1 MDKDLRLQ
9 VILGAVNKM
18 TAPMKAAQNS
28 NRKLAQA
35 IRTTRGELGKLEN
48 VAARVDAFK
57 KNQQA
62 LEKQRS
68 MLAKTTKAN
77 LKFALSMKQH
87 GIALVRTRDAIASN
101 DAELKKLQTSGT
113 ATAGA
118 INNLTVKQRILN
130 QQLKDNQR
138 LWDNANARRDKSI
151 AVHQR
156 REARIKKM
164 TVALKEQSEA
174 LKKDGVITKYLS
186 ISEGNLSRKIQ
197 KTTSALQRQE
207 RQLKT
212 SGAALAKYQKMQSTR
227 TSMLIGGGLTMA
239 QGTAGLLAIKPMLDA
254 AATYN
259 QHIER
264 FRYQGATDSQIQDAK
279 AFTAQNQITG
289 NSQTDMI
296 RLYTEAYTMTR
307 DEHHAKEATVDLAK
321 AATALKLVAAR
332 GLLNPEQAA
341 AFEHYTYALIKTA
354 EMRNEIATPEQLHAF
369 VNDSV
374 QAYVSSQGMVSP
386 ADVYEFMKPGGLA
399 SKDIDTKE
407 LLFGFSHI
415 MQEMGAERAGN
426 ALNSA
431 RQNWV
436 YARTKEAYGD
446 RMLEL
451 GLTDKVTYSKSGH
464 VKNFDLKNV
473 RKFTS
478 NPIEYLLEDVVPQ
491 IEKIKPKWAMD
502 SNGKLDMAL
511 AISKL
516 FSNRTASDLFA
527 TIYTQRENIKRQM
540 AAASHAQDMDT
551 VISEGQNSPA
561 GQQLILQAQKSDL
574 YRQLGENIQ
583 PLYVA
588 SLRKL
593 NELLKGLNSF
603 IEKHPRLAHYFIV
616 AAAGISAMAVA
627 GGALTV
633 AMAGLLGPL
642 AVARYGF
649 SALTGREMP
658 ALGSML
664 KKLNIRA
671 FGKSIWWLVKSP
683 FAMLRTAGIG
693 LLSIITALGWPVA
706 LLIGALVAGAFLVW
720 KYWDRVKAW
729 FSGFLDELK
738 PAWEAIKD
746 LFAPLAP
753 VFEWIG
759 DKIKAAIKWVKD
771 FITPVKSTSE
781 ELKAAEE
788 SGRKFG
794 KAISDGI
801 ITAIDKIK
809 ELWGWLVDI
818 KNNVLNIGDNAISW
832 VKEKIGWN
840 SNPDTTSTLPTM
852 PVPGLL
858 PSPYAM
864 PFGGFHDAGGT
875 LAAGRWGIV
884 GERGPEVITGP
895 ASIMSRS
902 RTAGLADLA
911 MSFPTLLM
919 DSIQTMFPLQSPET
933 LPLHPHAVFAGADSP
948 VGRQHHTQTY
958 DYGAI
963 SQPVIHIHAAPTQN
977 AQDIADMVMRAIKK
991 EQRREEIRRRSA
1003 YRDRR

>member
-35 IRTTRGELGKLEN
+35 IQSTKKSIRALDEQSGKIAGFRKNKQALTQLSGEIRAAQAHIKALALAIKKGGKDTASLTKEQKKAIEAARKLKINHAELSATLQRERTALQQDGINTHKLASAQGELSRKTRQ
-48 VAARVDAFK
+48 AT
-57 KNQQA
+57 QA
-62 LEKQRS
+62 LEAQQKR
-68 MLAKTTKAN
+68 
-77 LKFALSMKQH
+77 LK
-87 GIALVRTRDAIASN
+87 I
-101 DAELKKLQTSGT
+101 SGE
-113 ATAGA
+113 AQA
-118 INNLTVKQRILN
+118 RY
-130 QQLKDNQR
+130 QQVMS
-138 LWDNANARRDKSI
+138 RR
-151 AVHQR
+151 
-156 REARIKKM
+156 
-164 TVALKEQSEA
+164 
-174 LKKDGVITKYLS
+174 
-186 ISEGNLSRKIQ
+186 N
-197 KTTSALQRQE
+197 
-207 RQLKT
+207 
-212 SGAALAKYQKMQSTR
+212 
-227 TSMLIGGGLTMA
+227 SMLIGGGITMA
-239 QGTAGLLAIKPMLDA
+239 KGTAGLYALNKPLDESKH
-254 AATYN
+254 Y
-259 QHIER
+259 QQEVSQ
-264 FRYQGATDSQIQDAK
+264 FRALGVGEDTIRDAK
-279 AFTAQNQITG
+279 QFADSLNVIG
-289 NSQTDMI
+289 NSVTDNM
-296 RLYTEAYTMTR
+296 RTL
-307 DEHHAKEATVDLAK
+307 KEAHSVLRHYDEARIVTPELLKMQYATK
-321 AATALKLVAAR
+321 FIAAGQGEVLRDQSQSVLK
-332 GLLNPEQAA
+332 
-341 AFEHYTYALIKTA
+341 IA
-354 EMRNEIATPEQLHAF
+354 ELRNEINTPEQFRNSVNLTTQAF
-369 VNDSV
+369 AASG
-374 QAYVSSQGMVSP
+374 GMV
-386 ADVYEFMKPGGLA
+386 KPEDYLEAIKTGGESTKNLDDKFFYFGLSHIIQQLGGDRTGTSLA
-399 SKDIDTKE
+399 SLNAGWVGKQIKERSKD
-407 LLFGFSHI
+407 
-415 MQEMGAERAGN
+415 
-426 ALNSA
+426 AL
-431 RQNWV
+431 Q
-436 YARTKEAYGD
+436 D
-446 RMLEL
+446 L
-451 GLTDKVTYSKSGH
+451 GLLSNATFSKTGH
-464 VKNFDLKNV
+464 VKDFTLKNQALYQ
-473 RKFTS
+473 S
-478 NPIEYLLEDVVPQ
+478 NPFAYLQQEILPAIHKKYPHANELQIRNILSSLVSNRKGQDLLLLMYREQ
-491 IEKIKPKWAMD
+491 ANIEKQIKAGGEAYNVDQLVGEGEKTPYGKEIALEAKKHTLYKNIGDKIMPMYVW
-502 SNGKLDMAL
+502 GLEKLDNAL
-511 AISKL
+511 TWLGKFIDNHPQLAKFFL
-516 FSNRTASDLFA
+516 LTA
-527 TIYTQRENIKRQM
+527 T
-540 AAASHAQDMDT
+540 
-551 VISEGQNSPA
+551 
-561 GQQLILQAQKSDL
+561 
-574 YRQLGENIQ
+574 
-583 PLYVA
+583 
-588 SLRKL
+588 
-593 NELLKGLNSF
+593 
-603 IEKHPRLAHYFIV
+603 
-616 AAAGISAMAVA
+616 GISLAAVA

-771 FITPVKSTSE
+771 FITPVKSTNE

-794 KAISDGI
+794 KAISDDI

-832 VKEKIGWN
+832 VKEKVGWN
-840 SNPDTTSTLPTM
+840 SKPDTTSTLPTM

-884 GERGPEVITGP
+884 GERGPEIITGP
-895 ASIMSRS
+895 ASITSRS
-902 RTAGLADLA
+902 RTAGLANFALSLPALLA
-911 MSFPTLLM
+911 
-919 DSIQTMFPLQSPET
+919 DSVQAMFPLQSPET
-933 LPLHPHAVFAGADSP
+933 LPLHPYAVFAGADSP
-948 VGRQHHTQTY
+948 SGRQHHTQAY

>member
-35 IRTTRGELGKLEN
+35 IQSTKKSIRALDEQSGKIAGFRKNKQALTQLSGEMRAAQARIKALALAIKKGGKDTAALTKEQKKAIEAARKLKINHAELSATLQRERTALQQDGINTHKLASAQGELN
-48 VAARVDAFK
+48 K
-57 KNQQA
+57 KTRQATQA
-62 LEKQRS
+62 LETQQKR
-68 MLAKTTKAN
+68 
-77 LKFALSMKQH
+77 LK
-87 GIALVRTRDAIASN
+87 I
-101 DAELKKLQTSGT
+101 SGE
-113 ATAGA
+113 AQA
-118 INNLTVKQRILN
+118 RY
-130 QQLKDNQR
+130 QQVMS
-138 LWDNANARRDKSI
+138 RR
-151 AVHQR
+151 
-156 REARIKKM
+156 
-164 TVALKEQSEA
+164 
-174 LKKDGVITKYLS
+174 
-186 ISEGNLSRKIQ
+186 N
-197 KTTSALQRQE
+197 
-207 RQLKT
+207 
-212 SGAALAKYQKMQSTR
+212 
-227 TSMLIGGGLTMA
+227 SMLIGGGITMA
-239 QGTAGLLAIKPMLDA
+239 QGTAGLLAMKPMLDA

-279 AFTAQNQITG
+279 TFTANNQITG
-289 NSQTDMI
+289 NSQTDMM

-321 AATALKLVAAR
+321 AATALKLVAAK

-671 FGKSIWWLVKSP
+671 FGRGIMWLVRSP
-683 FAMLRTAGIG
+683 LTLLRSAFIG
-693 LLSIITALGWPVA
+693 LGSIVAALGWPVT
-706 LLIGALVAGAFLVW
+706 LIIAALVAGAFLVW

-759 DKIKAAIKWVKD
+759 EKIKAVVKWFKD
-771 FITPVKSTSE
+771 FFTPVKSSKE
-781 ELKAAEE
+781 ELDAATE
-788 SGRKFG
+788 SGRNFG
-794 KAISDGI
+794 KFVTTGLMGVIDTAKTLLGWIGKVSDGLAGI
-801 ITAIDKIK
+801 AGWAWNGIK
-809 ELWGWLVDI
+809 DTFS
-818 KNNVLNIGDNAISW
+818 NTSASPIS
-832 VKEKIGWN
+832 
-840 SNPDTTSTLPTM
+840 
-852 PVPGLL
+852 
-858 PSPYAM
+858 PSGI
-864 PFGGFHDAGGT
+864 PFGGTFDSGGT

-884 GERGPEVITGP
+884 GERGPEIITGP
-895 ASIMSRS
+895 ASITSRS
-902 RTAGLADLA
+902 RTAGLANFALSLPALLA
-911 MSFPTLLM
+911 
-919 DSIQTMFPLQSPET
+919 DSVQSMFPLQSPET
-933 LPLHPHAVFAGADSP
+933 LPLHPYAVFAGADSP
-948 VGRQHHTQTY
+948 PGRPHHTQAY

>member
-35 IRTTRGELGKLEN
+35 IQSTRKEIRALDGQSGRVAGFRKNKQALTALSGKMREAQSRVKELAAAIKRGGSDTATLTREQKKAIEAARKLKVKHAELSVTLQRERSELAQSGINTRKLASAQGEL
-48 VAARVDAFK
+48 
-57 KNQQA
+57 KNKTRQATQA
-62 LEKQRS
+62 LEAQQKR
-68 MLAKTTKAN
+68 
-77 LKFALSMKQH
+77 LK
-87 GIALVRTRDAIASN
+87 I
-101 DAELKKLQTSGT
+101 SGE
-113 ATAGA
+113 A
-118 INNLTVKQRILN
+118 Q
-130 QQLKDNQR
+130 
-138 LWDNANARRDKSI
+138 ARY
-151 AVHQR
+151 
-156 REARIKKM
+156 
-164 TVALKEQSEA
+164 QSA
-174 LKKDGVITKYLS
+174 MSKR
-186 ISEGNLSRKIQ
+186 N
-197 KTTSALQRQE
+197 
-207 RQLKT
+207 
-212 SGAALAKYQKMQSTR
+212 
-227 TSMLIGGGLTMA
+227 SMLIGGGITMA
-239 QGTAGLLAIKPMLDA
+239 KGTAGLYALNKPLDESKH
-254 AATYN
+254 Y
-259 QHIER
+259 QQEVSQ
-264 FRYQGATDSQIQDAK
+264 FRALGVDDKTIRDAQQFSDSLNVI
-279 AFTAQNQITG
+279 G
-289 NSQTDMI
+289 NSVTDNM
-296 RLYTEAYTMTR
+296 RTL
-307 DEHHAKEATVDLAK
+307 KEAHSVLRHYDEAK
-321 AATALKLVAAR
+321 MVTPELLKMQYATKFMSAGQGEVLRDQSQAVLK
-332 GLLNPEQAA
+332 
-341 AFEHYTYALIKTA
+341 IA
-354 EMRNEIATPEQLHAF
+354 ELRNEINTPEQFKNSVNLTTQAF
-369 VNDSV
+369 AASG
-374 QAYVSSQGMVSP
+374 GMV
-386 ADVYEFMKPGGLA
+386 KPEDYLEAIKTGGESTKNLDDKFFYFGLSHIIQQIGGDRTGTALA
-399 SKDIDTKE
+399 SLNAGWTGKQIKERSKD
-407 LLFGFSHI
+407 
-415 MQEMGAERAGN
+415 
-426 ALNSA
+426 AL
-431 RQNWV
+431 Q
-436 YARTKEAYGD
+436 D
-446 RMLEL
+446 L
-451 GLTDKVTYSKSGH
+451 GLLSNATFSKTGH
-464 VKNFDLKNV
+464 VKDFTLKNQALYQ
-473 RKFTS
+473 S
-478 NPIEYLLEDVVPQ
+478 NPFAYLQQEILPAIHKKYPHASELQIRNILSSLVSNRKGQDLLLLMYREQANMEKQIKAGGEAYNVDQLVGEGEKTPYGKEIALQAKKQTLYKNIGDKIMPMYVWGLE
-491 IEKIKPKWAMD
+491 
-502 SNGKLDMAL
+502 KLDNAL
-511 AISKL
+511 TWLGKFIDNHPQLAKFFL
-516 FSNRTASDLFA
+516 LTA
-527 TIYTQRENIKRQM
+527 T
-540 AAASHAQDMDT
+540 
-551 VISEGQNSPA
+551 
-561 GQQLILQAQKSDL
+561 
-574 YRQLGENIQ
+574 
-583 PLYVA
+583 
-588 SLRKL
+588 
-593 NELLKGLNSF
+593 
-603 IEKHPRLAHYFIV
+603 
-616 AAAGISAMAVA
+616 GISLAAVA

-671 FGKSIWWLVKSP
+671 FGRGILWLVRSP
-683 FAMLRTAGIG
+683 FALLRNGAIAIG
-693 LLSIITALGWPVA
+693 STLAALGWPVT
-706 LLIGALVAGAFLVW
+706 LLIGALIAGAFLVW

-771 FITPVKSTSE
+771 FITPVKSTNE

-884 GERGPEVITGP
+884 GERGPEIITGP

-902 RTAGLADLA
+902 KTAGLADLA

-948 VGRQHHTQTY
+948 VGRSHHTQTY

>member
-18 TAPMKAAQNS
+18 TSPMKAAQNS

-35 IRTTRGELGKLEN
+35 IQSTRKEIRALDGQSGRVAGFRKNKQALTALSGKMREAQSRVKELAAAIKRGGSDTATLTREQKKAIEAARKLKVKHAELSVTLQRERSELAQSGINTRKLASAQGEL
-48 VAARVDAFK
+48 
-57 KNQQA
+57 KNKTRQATQA
-62 LEKQRS
+62 LEAQQKR
-68 MLAKTTKAN
+68 
-77 LKFALSMKQH
+77 LK
-87 GIALVRTRDAIASN
+87 I
-101 DAELKKLQTSGT
+101 SGE
-113 ATAGA
+113 A
-118 INNLTVKQRILN
+118 Q
-130 QQLKDNQR
+130 
-138 LWDNANARRDKSI
+138 ARY
-151 AVHQR
+151 
-156 REARIKKM
+156 
-164 TVALKEQSEA
+164 QSA
-174 LKKDGVITKYLS
+174 MSKR
-186 ISEGNLSRKIQ
+186 N
-197 KTTSALQRQE
+197 
-207 RQLKT
+207 
-212 SGAALAKYQKMQSTR
+212 
-227 TSMLIGGGLTMA
+227 SMLIGGGITMA
-239 QGTAGLLAIKPMLDA
+239 KGTAGLYALNKPLDESKH
-254 AATYN
+254 Y
-259 QHIER
+259 QQEVSQ
-264 FRYQGATDSQIQDAK
+264 FRALGVDDKTIRDAQQFSDSLNVI
-279 AFTAQNQITG
+279 G
-289 NSQTDMI
+289 NSVTDNM
-296 RLYTEAYTMTR
+296 RTL
-307 DEHHAKEATVDLAK
+307 KEAHSVLRHYDEAK
-321 AATALKLVAAR
+321 MVTPELLKMQYATKFMSAGQGEVLRDQSQAVLK
-332 GLLNPEQAA
+332 
-341 AFEHYTYALIKTA
+341 IA
-354 EMRNEIATPEQLHAF
+354 ELRNEINTPEQFKNSVNLTTQAF
-369 VNDSV
+369 AASG
-374 QAYVSSQGMVSP
+374 GMV
-386 ADVYEFMKPGGLA
+386 KPEDYLEAIKTGGESTKNLDDKFFYFGLSHIIQQIGGDRTGTALA
-399 SKDIDTKE
+399 SLNAGWTGKQIKERSKD
-407 LLFGFSHI
+407 
-415 MQEMGAERAGN
+415 
-426 ALNSA
+426 AL
-431 RQNWV
+431 Q
-436 YARTKEAYGD
+436 D
-446 RMLEL
+446 L
-451 GLTDKVTYSKSGH
+451 GLLSNATFSKTGH
-464 VKNFDLKNV
+464 VKDFTLKNQALYQ
-473 RKFTS
+473 S
-478 NPIEYLLEDVVPQ
+478 NPFAYLQQEILPAIHKKYPHASELQIRNILSSLVSNRKGQDLLLLMYREQANMEKQIKAGGEAYNVDQLVGEGEKTPYGKEIALQAKKQTLYKNIGDKIMPMYVWGLE
-491 IEKIKPKWAMD
+491 
-502 SNGKLDMAL
+502 KLDNAL
-511 AISKL
+511 TWLGKFIDNHPQLAKFFL
-516 FSNRTASDLFA
+516 LTA
-527 TIYTQRENIKRQM
+527 T
-540 AAASHAQDMDT
+540 
-551 VISEGQNSPA
+551 
-561 GQQLILQAQKSDL
+561 
-574 YRQLGENIQ
+574 
-583 PLYVA
+583 
-588 SLRKL
+588 
-593 NELLKGLNSF
+593 
-603 IEKHPRLAHYFIV
+603 
-616 AAAGISAMAVA
+616 GISLAAVA

-693 LLSIITALGWPVA
+693 LLSIITALGWPIA

-771 FITPVKSTSE
+771 FITPVKSTNE

-884 GERGPEVITGP
+884 GERGPEIITGP

-911 MSFPTLLM
+911 MSFPALLM

-933 LPLHPHAVFAGADSP
+933 LPLHPHAVFAGTDSP
-948 VGRQHHTQTY
+948 VGRSHHTQTY

-977 AQDIADMVMRAIKK
+977 AQDIADMVMSAIKK
-991 EQRREEIRRRSA
+991 ERRREEIRRRSA

>member
-35 IRTTRGELGKLEN
+35 IRTTKGELGKLES
-48 VAARVDAFK
+48 VAGKIDAFK

-77 LKFALSMKQH
+77 LKFALSMEQY
-87 GIALVRTRDAIASN
+87 GIALVRTRDAIARN
-101 DAELKKLQTSGT
+101 DAELKKLQASGS

-130 QQLKDNQR
+130 QQLRDNQR
-138 LWDNANARRDKSI
+138 LWDSANARRDKSI

-186 ISEGNLSRKIQ
+186 ISEGTLSRKIQ
-197 KTTSALQRQE
+197 NTTSALQQQE
-207 RQLKT
+207 RQLKI
-212 SGAALAKYQKMQSTR
+212 SGTALAKYQKMQSMR
-227 TSMLIGGGLTMA
+227 GNMLIRGGITMA
-239 QGTAGLLAIKPMLDA
+239 QGTAGLLAMKPMLDA

-264 FRYQGATDSQIQDAK
+264 FRYQGATDNQIQDAK
-279 AFTAQNQITG
+279 AFTARNQITG
-289 NSQTDMI
+289 NSQTDMM
-296 RLYTEAYTMTR
+296 RLYTEAWTMTR

-321 AATALKLVAAR
+321 AATALKLVAAK

-354 EMRNEIATPEQLHAF
+354 EMRNEIASPEKLHAF

-399 SKDIDTKE
+399 AKDIDTKE

-502 SNGKLDMAL
+502 SNGNLDMAL

-516 FSNRTASDLFA
+516 FSNRTASDLFT

-540 AAASHAQDMDT
+540 TAASRAQSMDT
-551 VISEGQNSPA
+551 VISEGQNGPA
-561 GQQLILQAQKSDL
+561 GQQLILEARKSDL
-574 YRQLGENIQ
+574 YRQLGDNIQ

-588 SLRKL
+588 GLSKL
-593 NELLKGLNSF
+593 NDLLKGLNGF
-603 IEKHPRLAHYFIV
+603 IEKHPKLAHYFIV
-616 AAAGISAMAVA
+616 AAAGLSAMAVA

-633 AMAGLLGPL
+633 AIAGLLGPL

-649 SALTGREMP
+649 SALTGKEMP
-658 ALGSML
+658 A
-664 KKLNIRA
+664 A
-671 FGKSIWWLVKSP
+671 GKAIKWLVRSP
-683 FAMLRTAGIG
+683 IALLRGAFMGVA
-693 LLSIITALGWPVA
+693 SAAAALGLPVT
-706 LLIGALVAGAFLVW
+706 LVIGVLVGTLVAGAFMVW

-729 FSGFLDELK
+729 FGGFLDELK
-738 PAWEAIKD
+738 PVWEAVKD
-746 LFAPLAP
+746 LFTPLVP
-753 VFEWIG
+753 MFTWIG
-759 DKIKAAIKWVKD
+759 DKIKAVIKWIED
-771 FITPVKSTSE
+771 FLTPVKSTKE
-781 ELKAAEE
+781 ELNNAAE
-788 SGRKFG
+788 SGRTFG
-794 KAISDGI
+794 KVVAEGLLEVIDTAKTLFGWIGKVSDGLAGI
-801 ITAIDKIK
+801 AGWAWNGIK
-809 ELWGWLVDI
+809 ETF
-818 KNNVLNIGDNAISW
+818 S
-832 VKEKIGWN
+832 N
-840 SNPDTTSTLPTM
+840 SNVSPIS
-852 PVPGLL
+852 
-858 PSPYAM
+858 PSGI
-864 PFGGFHDAGGT
+864 PFGGTFDTGGT
-875 LAAGRWGIV
+875 LSAGRWGIV
-884 GERGPEVITGP
+884 GERGPEIITGP
-895 ASIMSRS
+895 ASIASRS
-902 RTAGLADLA
+902 RTAELANLA
-911 MSFPTLLM
+911 MSLPGIMTGI
-919 DSIQTMFPLQSPET
+919 IQGMLPIQSPET
-933 LPLHPHAVFAGADSP
+933 LPLHPHAVFAGAQSP
-948 VGRQHHTQTY
+948 ARSQHTESH
-958 DYGAI
+958 
-963 SQPVIHIHAAPTQN
+963 SVLLQPEIHIHAAPTQSP
-977 AQDIADMVMRAIKK
+977 QEIAEMVMRALRK
-991 EQRREEIRRRSA
+991 ERRREESRRRST
-1003 YRDRR
+1003 YRDRS

>member
-35 IRTTRGELGKLEN
+35 IQSTKKSIRALNEQSGKIAGFRKNKQALTQLSGEMRAAQARIKALALAIKKGGKNTAALTKEQKKALEAARKLKINHAELSATLQRERTALQQDGINTHKLASAQGELSRKTRQ
-48 VAARVDAFK
+48 AT
-57 KNQQA
+57 QA
-62 LEKQRS
+62 LEAQQKR
-68 MLAKTTKAN
+68 
-77 LKFALSMKQH
+77 LK
-87 GIALVRTRDAIASN
+87 I
-101 DAELKKLQTSGT
+101 SGE
-113 ATAGA
+113 AQA
-118 INNLTVKQRILN
+118 RY
-130 QQLKDNQR
+130 QQVMS
-138 LWDNANARRDKSI
+138 RR
-151 AVHQR
+151 
-156 REARIKKM
+156 
-164 TVALKEQSEA
+164 
-174 LKKDGVITKYLS
+174 
-186 ISEGNLSRKIQ
+186 N
-197 KTTSALQRQE
+197 
-207 RQLKT
+207 
-212 SGAALAKYQKMQSTR
+212 
-227 TSMLIGGGLTMA
+227 SMLIGGGITMA
-239 QGTAGLLAIKPMLDA
+239 KGTAGLYALNKPLDESKH
-254 AATYN
+254 Y
-259 QHIER
+259 QQEVSQ
-264 FRYQGATDSQIQDAK
+264 FRALGVDDKTIRDAQQFSDSLNVI
-279 AFTAQNQITG
+279 G
-289 NSQTDMI
+289 NSVTDNM
-296 RLYTEAYTMTR
+296 RTL
-307 DEHHAKEATVDLAK
+307 KEAHSVLRHYDEAK
-321 AATALKLVAAR
+321 MVTPELLKMQYATKFMSAGQGEILRDQSQAVLK
-332 GLLNPEQAA
+332 
-341 AFEHYTYALIKTA
+341 IA
-354 EMRNEIATPEQLHAF
+354 ELRNEINTPEQFKNSVNLTTQAF
-369 VNDSV
+369 AASG
-374 QAYVSSQGMVSP
+374 GMV
-386 ADVYEFMKPGGLA
+386 KPEDYLEAIKTGGESTKNLDDKFFYFGLSHIIQQIGGDRTGTALA
-399 SKDIDTKE
+399 SLNAGWTGKQIKERSKD
-407 LLFGFSHI
+407 
-415 MQEMGAERAGN
+415 
-426 ALNSA
+426 AL
-431 RQNWV
+431 Q
-436 YARTKEAYGD
+436 D
-446 RMLEL
+446 L
-451 GLTDKVTYSKSGH
+451 GLLSNATFSKTGH
-464 VKNFDLKNV
+464 VKDFTLKNQALYQ
-473 RKFTS
+473 S
-478 NPIEYLLEDVVPQ
+478 NPFAYLQQEILPAIHKKYPHASELQIRNILSSLVSNRKGQDLLLLMYREQANMEKQIKAGGEAYNVDQLVGEGEKTPYGKEIALQAKKQTLYKNIGDKIMPMYVWGLE
-491 IEKIKPKWAMD
+491 
-502 SNGKLDMAL
+502 KLDNAL
-511 AISKL
+511 TWLGKFIDNHPQLAKFFL
-516 FSNRTASDLFA
+516 LTA
-527 TIYTQRENIKRQM
+527 T
-540 AAASHAQDMDT
+540 
-551 VISEGQNSPA
+551 
-561 GQQLILQAQKSDL
+561 
-574 YRQLGENIQ
+574 
-583 PLYVA
+583 
-588 SLRKL
+588 
-593 NELLKGLNSF
+593 
-603 IEKHPRLAHYFIV
+603 
-616 AAAGISAMAVA
+616 GISLAAVA

-771 FITPVKSTSE
+771 FITPVKSTNE

-840 SNPDTTSTLPTM
+840 SNPDTTNNLPIM

-864 PFGGFHDAGGT
+864 PFGGYHDSGGT

-884 GERGPEVITGP
+884 GERGPEIITGP
-895 ASIMSRS
+895 ASITSRS

-911 MSFPTLLM
+911 MSFPALLM

-948 VGRQHHTQTY
+948 VGRSHHTQTY

>member
-28 NRKLAQA
+28 NRKLAKAVQATRKEVRALNDQSGRIAGFRKNRQALAELDREMHEARARVKALSAA
-35 IRTTRGELGKLEN
+35 IRQGSGDTATLTRQQKAAINTARKLKASHADLSATLRREREALQQDGIDTRKL
-48 VAARVDAFK
+48 AAAQASLK
-57 KNQQA
+57 EKTQQA
-62 LEKQRS
+62 THALEAQQKR
-68 MLAKTTKAN
+68 LR
-77 LKFALSMKQH
+77 
-87 GIALVRTRDAIASN
+87 I
-101 DAELKKLQTSGT
+101 SGE
-113 ATAGA
+113 A
-118 INNLTVKQRILN
+118 Q
-130 QQLKDNQR
+130 
-138 LWDNANARRDKSI
+138 AR
-151 AVHQR
+151 
-156 REARIKKM
+156 
-164 TVALKEQSEA
+164 
-174 LKKDGVITKYLS
+174 
-186 ISEGNLSRKIQ
+186 
-197 KTTSALQRQE
+197 
-207 RQLKT
+207 
-212 SGAALAKYQKMQSTR
+212 YQKVMSQR
-227 TSMLIGGGLTMA
+227 NSMLIGGGITMA
-239 QGTAGLLAIKPMLDA
+239 QGTAGLLAMKPMLDA

-279 AFTAQNQITG
+279 EFTARNQITG
-289 NSQTDMI
+289 NSQTDMM

-321 AATALKLVAAR
+321 AATALKLVAAK

-354 EMRNEIATPEQLHAF
+354 EMRNEIASPEKLHAF

-399 SKDIDTKE
+399 AKDIDTKE

-502 SNGKLDMAL
+502 SNGNLDMAL

-516 FSNRTASDLFA
+516 FSNRTASDLFT

-540 AAASHAQDMDT
+540 AAASHAQSMDT
-551 VISEGQNSPA
+551 VISEGQNGPA
-561 GQQLILQAQKSDL
+561 GQQLILEARKSDL
-574 YRQLGENIQ
+574 YRQLGDNIQ

-588 SLRKL
+588 GLSKL
-593 NELLKGLNSF
+593 NDLLKGLNGF
-603 IEKHPRLAHYFIV
+603 IEKHPKLAHYFIV
-616 AAAGISAMAVA
+616 AAAGLSAMAVA

-633 AMAGLLGPL
+633 AIAGLLGPL

-671 FGKSIWWLVKSP
+671 FGRSIMWLIRSP
-683 FAMLRTAGIG
+683 LTLLRGAFIG
-693 LLSIITALGWPVA
+693 LSSIVAALGWPVT
-706 LLIGALVAGAFLVW
+706 LVIGALVAGAFMVW
-720 KYWDRVKAW
+720 KNWDRVKAW
-729 FSGFLDELK
+729 FGGFLDELK
-738 PAWEAIKD
+738 PAWEAVKN
-746 LFAPLAP
+746 LFAPLTP
-753 VFEWIG
+753 MFEKIG
-759 DKIKAAIKWVKD
+759 DKIKAAIKWVED
-771 FITPVKSTSE
+771 LLTPTKSTRD
-781 ELKAAEE
+781 ELNAAAE
-788 SGRKFG
+788 SGRNFG

-818 KNNVLNIGDNAISW
+818 KNDVLNLGGNAVSW

-840 SNPDTTSTLPTM
+840 SNTDATSTLPTM

-858 PSPYAM
+858 SSPYAM
-864 PFGGFHDAGGT
+864 PFGGFHDTGGT
-875 LAAGRWGIV
+875 LAAGHWGIV
-884 GERGPEVITGP
+884 GERGPEIITGP
-895 ASIMSRS
+895 ASIASRS
-902 RTAGLADLA
+902 RTAELANLA
-911 MSFPTLLM
+911 MSLPGMMTGI
-919 DSIQTMFPLQSPET
+919 IQGMLPIQSPET
-933 LPLHPHAVFAGADSP
+933 LPLHPHAVFAGSQSP
-948 VGRQHHTQTY
+948 AGRPQHTESH
-958 DYGAI
+958 
-963 SQPVIHIHAAPTQN
+963 SVLLQPEIHIHAAPTQSP
-977 AQDIADMVMRAIKK
+977 QEIAEMVMRALRK
-991 EQRREEIRRRSA
+991 ERRREESRRRST
-1003 YRDRR
+1003 YRDRS

>member
-35 IRTTRGELGKLEN
+35 IQSTRKEIRALDSQSGRVAGFRKNKQALTELSGKMREAQSRVKELAAAIKRGGSDTATLTREQKKAIEAARKLKVKHAELSATLQRERSELAQSGINTRKLASAQGEL
-48 VAARVDAFK
+48 
-57 KNQQA
+57 KNKTRQATQA
-62 LEKQRS
+62 LEAQQKR
-68 MLAKTTKAN
+68 
-77 LKFALSMKQH
+77 LK
-87 GIALVRTRDAIASN
+87 I
-101 DAELKKLQTSGT
+101 SGE
-113 ATAGA
+113 A
-118 INNLTVKQRILN
+118 Q
-130 QQLKDNQR
+130 
-138 LWDNANARRDKSI
+138 ARY
-151 AVHQR
+151 
-156 REARIKKM
+156 
-164 TVALKEQSEA
+164 QSA
-174 LKKDGVITKYLS
+174 MSKR
-186 ISEGNLSRKIQ
+186 N
-197 KTTSALQRQE
+197 
-207 RQLKT
+207 
-212 SGAALAKYQKMQSTR
+212 
-227 TSMLIGGGLTMA
+227 SMLIGGGISMA
-239 QGTAGLLAIKPMLDA
+239 KGTAGLYALNNPLDESKH
-254 AATYN
+254 Y
-259 QHIER
+259 QQEVSQ
-264 FRYQGATDSQIQDAK
+264 FRALGVDDKTIRDAQQFSDSLNVI
-279 AFTAQNQITG
+279 G
-289 NSQTDMI
+289 NSVTDNM
-296 RLYTEAYTMTR
+296 RTL
-307 DEHHAKEATVDLAK
+307 KEAHSVLRHYDEAK
-321 AATALKLVAAR
+321 MVTPELLKMQYATKFMTAGQGEVLRDQSQAVLK
-332 GLLNPEQAA
+332 
-341 AFEHYTYALIKTA
+341 IA
-354 EMRNEIATPEQLHAF
+354 ELRNEINTPEQFKNSVNLTTQAF
-369 VNDSV
+369 AASG
-374 QAYVSSQGMVSP
+374 GMV
-386 ADVYEFMKPGGLA
+386 KPEDYLEAIKTGGESTKNLDDKFFYFGLSHIIQQIGGDRTGTALA
-399 SKDIDTKE
+399 SLNAGWTGKQIKERSKD
-407 LLFGFSHI
+407 
-415 MQEMGAERAGN
+415 
-426 ALNSA
+426 AL
-431 RQNWV
+431 Q
-436 YARTKEAYGD
+436 D
-446 RMLEL
+446 L
-451 GLTDKVTYSKSGH
+451 GLLSNATFSKTGH
-464 VKNFDLKNV
+464 VKDFTLKNQALYQ
-473 RKFTS
+473 S
-478 NPIEYLLEDVVPQ
+478 NPFAYLQQEILPAIHKKYPHASELQIRNILSSLVSNRKGQDLLLLMYREQANMEKQIKAGGEAYNVDQLVGEGEKTPYGKEIALQAKKQTLYKNIGDKIMPMYVWGLE
-491 IEKIKPKWAMD
+491 
-502 SNGKLDMAL
+502 KLDNAL
-511 AISKL
+511 TWLGKFIDNHPQLAKFFL
-516 FSNRTASDLFA
+516 LTA
-527 TIYTQRENIKRQM
+527 T
-540 AAASHAQDMDT
+540 
-551 VISEGQNSPA
+551 
-561 GQQLILQAQKSDL
+561 
-574 YRQLGENIQ
+574 
-583 PLYVA
+583 
-588 SLRKL
+588 
-593 NELLKGLNSF
+593 
-603 IEKHPRLAHYFIV
+603 
-616 AAAGISAMAVA
+616 GISLAAVA

-683 FAMLRTAGIG
+683 LAMLRTAGIG

-781 ELKAAEE
+781 ELKTAEE

-840 SNPDTTSTLPTM
+840 SNPDTTNTLPIM

-884 GERGPEVITGP
+884 GERGPEIITGP
-895 ASIMSRS
+895 ASITSRS
-902 RTAGLADLA
+902 RTAGLANFA
-911 MSFPTLLM
+911 MSLPALLA
-919 DSIQTMFPLQSPET
+919 DSVQSMFPLQSPET

-948 VGRQHHTQTY
+948 VGLSHHTQTY

>member
-35 IRTTRGELGKLEN
+35 IQSTKKSIRALDEQSGKIAGFRKNKQALTQLSGEMRAAQARIKALALAIKKGGKDTASLTKEQKKAIEAARKLKINHAELSATLQRERTALQQDGINTHKLASAQGELSRKTRQ
-48 VAARVDAFK
+48 AT
-57 KNQQA
+57 QA
-62 LEKQRS
+62 LEAQQKR
-68 MLAKTTKAN
+68 
-77 LKFALSMKQH
+77 LK
-87 GIALVRTRDAIASN
+87 I
-101 DAELKKLQTSGT
+101 SGE
-113 ATAGA
+113 AQA
-118 INNLTVKQRILN
+118 RY
-130 QQLKDNQR
+130 QQVMS
-138 LWDNANARRDKSI
+138 RR
-151 AVHQR
+151 
-156 REARIKKM
+156 
-164 TVALKEQSEA
+164 
-174 LKKDGVITKYLS
+174 
-186 ISEGNLSRKIQ
+186 N
-197 KTTSALQRQE
+197 
-207 RQLKT
+207 
-212 SGAALAKYQKMQSTR
+212 
-227 TSMLIGGGLTMA
+227 SMLIGGGITMA
-239 QGTAGLLAIKPMLDA
+239 KGTAGLYALNKPLDESKH
-254 AATYN
+254 Y
-259 QHIER
+259 QQEVSQ
-264 FRYQGATDSQIQDAK
+264 FRALGVGEDTIRDAK
-279 AFTAQNQITG
+279 QFADSLNVIG
-289 NSQTDMI
+289 NSVTDNM
-296 RLYTEAYTMTR
+296 RTL
-307 DEHHAKEATVDLAK
+307 KEAHSVLRHYDEAK
-321 AATALKLVAAR
+321 IVTPELLKMQYATKFMAAGQGEVLRDQSQSVLK
-332 GLLNPEQAA
+332 
-341 AFEHYTYALIKTA
+341 IA
-354 EMRNEIATPEQLHAF
+354 ELRNEINTPEQFKNSVNLTTQAF
-369 VNDSV
+369 AASG
-374 QAYVSSQGMVSP
+374 GMV
-386 ADVYEFMKPGGLA
+386 KPEDYLEAIKTGGESTKNLDDKFFYFGLSHIIQQLGGDRTGTSLA
-399 SKDIDTKE
+399 SLNAGWVGKQIKERSKD
-407 LLFGFSHI
+407 
-415 MQEMGAERAGN
+415 
-426 ALNSA
+426 AL
-431 RQNWV
+431 Q
-436 YARTKEAYGD
+436 D
-446 RMLEL
+446 L
-451 GLTDKVTYSKSGH
+451 GLLSNATFSKTGH
-464 VKNFDLKNV
+464 VKDFTLKNQALYQ
-473 RKFTS
+473 S
-478 NPIEYLLEDVVPQ
+478 NPFAYLQQEILPAIHKKYPHANELQIRNILSSLVSNRKGQDLLLLMYREQ
-491 IEKIKPKWAMD
+491 ANIEKQIKAGGEAYNVDQLVGEGEKTPYGKEIALQAKKQTLYKNIGDKIMPMYVW
-502 SNGKLDMAL
+502 GLEKLDNAL
-511 AISKL
+511 TWLGKFIDNHPQLAKFFL
-516 FSNRTASDLFA
+516 LTA
-527 TIYTQRENIKRQM
+527 T
-540 AAASHAQDMDT
+540 
-551 VISEGQNSPA
+551 
-561 GQQLILQAQKSDL
+561 
-574 YRQLGENIQ
+574 
-583 PLYVA
+583 
-588 SLRKL
+588 
-593 NELLKGLNSF
+593 
-603 IEKHPRLAHYFIV
+603 
-616 AAAGISAMAVA
+616 GISLAAVA

-771 FITPVKSTSE
+771 FITPVKSTNE

-832 VKEKIGWN
+832 VKEKVGWN
-840 SNPDTTSTLPTM
+840 SKPDTTSTLPTM

-858 PSPYAM
+858 PSPYVM

-884 GERGPEVITGP
+884 GERGPEIITGP
-895 ASIMSRS
+895 ASITSRS
-902 RTAGLADLA
+902 RTAGLANFALSLPALLA
-911 MSFPTLLM
+911 
-919 DSIQTMFPLQSPET
+919 DSVQSMFPLQSPET
-933 LPLHPHAVFAGADSP
+933 LPLHPYAVFAEADSP
-948 VGRQHHTQTY
+948 PGRQHHTQAY

>member
-35 IRTTRGELGKLEN
+35 IQSTKKNIRALDEQSGKIAGFRKNKQALTQLSGEMRAAQARIKALALAIKKGGKDTATLTKEQKKAIEAARKLKINHAELSATLQRERTALQQDGINTHKLASAQGELSRKTRQ
-48 VAARVDAFK
+48 AT
-57 KNQQA
+57 QA
-62 LEKQRS
+62 LEAQQKR
-68 MLAKTTKAN
+68 
-77 LKFALSMKQH
+77 LK
-87 GIALVRTRDAIASN
+87 I
-101 DAELKKLQTSGT
+101 SGE
-113 ATAGA
+113 AQA
-118 INNLTVKQRILN
+118 RY
-130 QQLKDNQR
+130 QQVMS
-138 LWDNANARRDKSI
+138 RR
-151 AVHQR
+151 
-156 REARIKKM
+156 
-164 TVALKEQSEA
+164 
-174 LKKDGVITKYLS
+174 
-186 ISEGNLSRKIQ
+186 N
-197 KTTSALQRQE
+197 
-207 RQLKT
+207 
-212 SGAALAKYQKMQSTR
+212 
-227 TSMLIGGGLTMA
+227 SMLIGGGITMA
-239 QGTAGLLAIKPMLDA
+239 KGTAGLYALNKPLDESKH
-254 AATYN
+254 Y
-259 QHIER
+259 QQEVSQ
-264 FRYQGATDSQIQDAK
+264 FRALGVGEDTIRDAK
-279 AFTAQNQITG
+279 QFADSLNVIG
-289 NSQTDMI
+289 NSVTDDM
-296 RLYTEAYTMTR
+296 RTL
-307 DEHHAKEATVDLAK
+307 KEAHSVLRHYDEAK
-321 AATALKLVAAR
+321 IVTPELLKMQYATKFMAAGQGEALRDQSQSVLK
-332 GLLNPEQAA
+332 
-341 AFEHYTYALIKTA
+341 IA
-354 EMRNEIATPEQLHAF
+354 ELRNEINTPEQFRNSVNLTTQAF
-369 VNDSV
+369 AASG
-374 QAYVSSQGMVSP
+374 GMV
-386 ADVYEFMKPGGLA
+386 KPEDYLEAIKTGGESTKNLDDKFFYFGLSHIIQQLGGDRTGTSLA
-399 SKDIDTKE
+399 SLNAGWVGKQIKERSKD
-407 LLFGFSHI
+407 
-415 MQEMGAERAGN
+415 
-426 ALNSA
+426 AL
-431 RQNWV
+431 Q
-436 YARTKEAYGD
+436 D
-446 RMLEL
+446 L
-451 GLTDKVTYSKSGH
+451 GLLSNATFSKTGH
-464 VKNFDLKNV
+464 VKDFTLKNQALYQ
-473 RKFTS
+473 S
-478 NPIEYLLEDVVPQ
+478 NPFAYLQQEILPAIHKKYPHANELQIRNILSSLVSNRKGQDLLLLMYREQ
-491 IEKIKPKWAMD
+491 ANIEKQIKAGGEAYNVDQLVGEGEKTPYGKEIALEAKKHTLYKNIGDKIMPMYVW
-502 SNGKLDMAL
+502 GLEKLDNAL
-511 AISKL
+511 TWLGTFIDNHPQLAKFFL
-516 FSNRTASDLFA
+516 LTA
-527 TIYTQRENIKRQM
+527 T
-540 AAASHAQDMDT
+540 
-551 VISEGQNSPA
+551 
-561 GQQLILQAQKSDL
+561 
-574 YRQLGENIQ
+574 
-583 PLYVA
+583 
-588 SLRKL
+588 
-593 NELLKGLNSF
+593 
-603 IEKHPRLAHYFIV
+603 
-616 AAAGISAMAVA
+616 GISLAAVA

-671 FGKSIWWLVKSP
+671 FGRGIMWLIRSP
-683 FAMLRTAGIG
+683 LTLLRGAFIG
-693 LLSIITALGWPVA
+693 LGSIVAALGWPVT
-706 LLIGALVAGAFLVW
+706 LIIAALVAGAFLVW

-832 VKEKIGWN
+832 VKEKVGWN
-840 SNPDTTSTLPTM
+840 SKPDTTSTLPTM

-884 GERGPEVITGP
+884 GERGPEIITGP
-895 ASIMSRS
+895 ASITSRS
-902 RTAGLADLA
+902 RTAGLANFALSLPALLA
-911 MSFPTLLM
+911 
-919 DSIQTMFPLQSPET
+919 DSVQSMFPLQSPET
-933 LPLHPHAVFAGADSP
+933 LPLHPYAVFAGADSP
-948 VGRQHHTQTY
+948 PGRQHHTQAY

>member
-35 IRTTRGELGKLEN
+35 IQSTKKNIRALDEQSGKIAGFRKNKQALTQLSGEMRAAQARIKALALAIKKGGKDTATLTKEQKKAIEAARKLKINHAELSATLQRERTALQQDGINTHKLASAQGELSRKTRQ
-48 VAARVDAFK
+48 AT
-57 KNQQA
+57 QA
-62 LEKQRS
+62 LEAQQKR
-68 MLAKTTKAN
+68 
-77 LKFALSMKQH
+77 LK
-87 GIALVRTRDAIASN
+87 I
-101 DAELKKLQTSGT
+101 SGE
-113 ATAGA
+113 AQA
-118 INNLTVKQRILN
+118 RY
-130 QQLKDNQR
+130 QQVMS
-138 LWDNANARRDKSI
+138 RR
-151 AVHQR
+151 
-156 REARIKKM
+156 
-164 TVALKEQSEA
+164 
-174 LKKDGVITKYLS
+174 
-186 ISEGNLSRKIQ
+186 N
-197 KTTSALQRQE
+197 
-207 RQLKT
+207 
-212 SGAALAKYQKMQSTR
+212 
-227 TSMLIGGGLTMA
+227 SMLIGGGITMA
-239 QGTAGLLAIKPMLDA
+239 KGTAGLYALNKPLDESKH
-254 AATYN
+254 Y
-259 QHIER
+259 QQEVSQ
-264 FRYQGATDSQIQDAK
+264 FRALGVGEDTIRDAK
-279 AFTAQNQITG
+279 QFADSLNVIG
-289 NSQTDMI
+289 NSVTDNM
-296 RLYTEAYTMTR
+296 RTL
-307 DEHHAKEATVDLAK
+307 KEAHSVLRHYDEAK
-321 AATALKLVAAR
+321 IVTPELLKMQYATKFMAAGQGEALRDQSQSVLK
-332 GLLNPEQAA
+332 
-341 AFEHYTYALIKTA
+341 IA
-354 EMRNEIATPEQLHAF
+354 ELRNEINTPEQFRNSVNLTTQAF
-369 VNDSV
+369 AASG
-374 QAYVSSQGMVSP
+374 GMV
-386 ADVYEFMKPGGLA
+386 KPEDYLEAIKTGGESTKNLDDKFFYFGLSHIIQQLGGDRTGTSLA
-399 SKDIDTKE
+399 SLNAGWVGKQIKERSKD
-407 LLFGFSHI
+407 
-415 MQEMGAERAGN
+415 
-426 ALNSA
+426 AL
-431 RQNWV
+431 Q
-436 YARTKEAYGD
+436 D
-446 RMLEL
+446 L
-451 GLTDKVTYSKSGH
+451 GLLSNATFSKTGH
-464 VKNFDLKNV
+464 VKDFTLKNQALYQSDPFAYLQQEILPAIHKKYPHANELQIRNILSSLV
-473 RKFTS
+473 SNRKGQD
-478 NPIEYLLEDVVPQ
+478 LLLLMYREQ
-491 IEKIKPKWAMD
+491 ANIEKQIKAGGEAYNVDQLVGEGEKTPYGKEIALQAKKQTLYKNIGDKIMPMYVW
-502 SNGKLDMAL
+502 GLEKLDNAL
-511 AISKL
+511 TWLGKFIDNHPQLAKFFL
-516 FSNRTASDLFA
+516 LTA
-527 TIYTQRENIKRQM
+527 T
-540 AAASHAQDMDT
+540 
-551 VISEGQNSPA
+551 
-561 GQQLILQAQKSDL
+561 
-574 YRQLGENIQ
+574 
-583 PLYVA
+583 
-588 SLRKL
+588 
-593 NELLKGLNSF
+593 
-603 IEKHPRLAHYFIV
+603 
-616 AAAGISAMAVA
+616 GISLAAVA

-683 FAMLRTAGIG
+683 LAMLRTAGIG

-729 FSGFLDELK
+729 FSGFLDEQK

-884 GERGPEVITGP
+884 GERGPEIITGP

-902 RTAGLADLA
+902 KTAGLADLA

-948 VGRQHHTQTY
+948 VGRSHHTQTY

>member
-35 IRTTRGELGKLEN
+35 IQSTKKNIRALDEQSGKIAGFRKNKQALTQLSGEMRAAQARIKALALAIKKGGKDTATLTKEQKKAIEAARKLKINHAELSATLQRERTALQQDGINTHKLASAQGELSRKTRQ
-48 VAARVDAFK
+48 AT
-57 KNQQA
+57 QA
-62 LEKQRS
+62 LEAQQKR
-68 MLAKTTKAN
+68 
-77 LKFALSMKQH
+77 LKISGEAQ
-87 GIALVRTRDAIASN
+87 VRY
-101 DAELKKLQTSGT
+101 
-113 ATAGA
+113 
-118 INNLTVKQRILN
+118 
-130 QQLKDNQR
+130 QQVMS
-138 LWDNANARRDKSI
+138 RR
-151 AVHQR
+151 
-156 REARIKKM
+156 
-164 TVALKEQSEA
+164 
-174 LKKDGVITKYLS
+174 
-186 ISEGNLSRKIQ
+186 N
-197 KTTSALQRQE
+197 
-207 RQLKT
+207 
-212 SGAALAKYQKMQSTR
+212 
-227 TSMLIGGGLTMA
+227 SMLIGGGITMA
-239 QGTAGLLAIKPMLDA
+239 KGTAGLYALNKPLDESKH
-254 AATYN
+254 Y
-259 QHIER
+259 QQEVSQ
-264 FRYQGATDSQIQDAK
+264 FRALGVDDKTIRDAQQFSDSLNVI
-279 AFTAQNQITG
+279 G
-289 NSQTDMI
+289 NSVTDNM
-296 RLYTEAYTMTR
+296 RTL
-307 DEHHAKEATVDLAK
+307 KEAHSVLRHYDEAK
-321 AATALKLVAAR
+321 MVTPELLKMQYATKFMSAGQGEVLRDQSQAVLK
-332 GLLNPEQAA
+332 
-341 AFEHYTYALIKTA
+341 IA
-354 EMRNEIATPEQLHAF
+354 ELRNEINTPEQFKNSVNLTTQAF
-369 VNDSV
+369 AASG
-374 QAYVSSQGMVSP
+374 GMV
-386 ADVYEFMKPGGLA
+386 KPEDYLEAIKTGGESTKNLDDKFFYFGLSHIIQQIGGDRTGTALA
-399 SKDIDTKE
+399 SLNAGWTGKQIKERSKD
-407 LLFGFSHI
+407 
-415 MQEMGAERAGN
+415 
-426 ALNSA
+426 AL
-431 RQNWV
+431 Q
-436 YARTKEAYGD
+436 D
-446 RMLEL
+446 L
-451 GLTDKVTYSKSGH
+451 GLLSNATFSKTGH
-464 VKNFDLKNV
+464 VKDFTLKNQALYQ
-473 RKFTS
+473 S
-478 NPIEYLLEDVVPQ
+478 NPFAYLQQEILPAIHKKYPHASELQIRNILSSLVSNRKGQDLLLLMYREQANMEKQIKAGGEAYNVDQLVGEGEKTPYGKEIALQAKKQTLYKNIGDKIMPMYMWGLE
-491 IEKIKPKWAMD
+491 
-502 SNGKLDMAL
+502 KLDNAL
-511 AISKL
+511 TWLGKFIDNHPQLAKFFL
-516 FSNRTASDLFA
+516 LTA
-527 TIYTQRENIKRQM
+527 T
-540 AAASHAQDMDT
+540 
-551 VISEGQNSPA
+551 
-561 GQQLILQAQKSDL
+561 
-574 YRQLGENIQ
+574 
-583 PLYVA
+583 
-588 SLRKL
+588 
-593 NELLKGLNSF
+593 
-603 IEKHPRLAHYFIV
+603 
-616 AAAGISAMAVA
+616 GISLAAVA

-864 PFGGFHDAGGT
+864 PFGGYHDAGGT

-911 MSFPTLLM
+911 MSFPALLM

>member
-35 IRTTRGELGKLEN
+35 IQSTKKSIRALDEQSGKIAGFRKNKQALTQLSGEIRAAQARIKALALAIKKGGKDTASLTKEQKKAIEAARKLKINHAELSATLQRERTALQQDGINTHKLASAQGELSRKTRQ
-48 VAARVDAFK
+48 AT
-57 KNQQA
+57 QA
-62 LEKQRS
+62 LEAQQKR
-68 MLAKTTKAN
+68 
-77 LKFALSMKQH
+77 LK
-87 GIALVRTRDAIASN
+87 I
-101 DAELKKLQTSGT
+101 SGE
-113 ATAGA
+113 AQA
-118 INNLTVKQRILN
+118 RY
-130 QQLKDNQR
+130 QQVMS
-138 LWDNANARRDKSI
+138 RR
-151 AVHQR
+151 
-156 REARIKKM
+156 
-164 TVALKEQSEA
+164 
-174 LKKDGVITKYLS
+174 
-186 ISEGNLSRKIQ
+186 N
-197 KTTSALQRQE
+197 
-207 RQLKT
+207 
-212 SGAALAKYQKMQSTR
+212 
-227 TSMLIGGGLTMA
+227 SMLIGGGITMA
-239 QGTAGLLAIKPMLDA
+239 KGTAGLYALNKPLDESKH
-254 AATYN
+254 Y
-259 QHIER
+259 QQEISQ
-264 FRYQGATDSQIQDAK
+264 FRALGVGEDTIRDAK
-279 AFTAQNQITG
+279 QFADSLNVIG
-289 NSQTDMI
+289 NSVTDNM
-296 RLYTEAYTMTR
+296 RTL
-307 DEHHAKEATVDLAK
+307 KEAHSVLRHYDEAK
-321 AATALKLVAAR
+321 IVTPELLKMQYATKFMAAGQGEVLRDQSQSVLK
-332 GLLNPEQAA
+332 
-341 AFEHYTYALIKTA
+341 IA
-354 EMRNEIATPEQLHAF
+354 ELRNEINTPEQFKNSVNLTTQAF
-369 VNDSV
+369 AASG
-374 QAYVSSQGMVSP
+374 GMV
-386 ADVYEFMKPGGLA
+386 KPEDYLEAIKTGGESTKNLDDKFFYFGLSHIIQQLGGDRTGTSLA
-399 SKDIDTKE
+399 SLNAGWVGKQIKERSKD
-407 LLFGFSHI
+407 
-415 MQEMGAERAGN
+415 
-426 ALNSA
+426 AL
-431 RQNWV
+431 Q
-436 YARTKEAYGD
+436 D
-446 RMLEL
+446 L
-451 GLTDKVTYSKSGH
+451 GLLSNATFSKTGH
-464 VKNFDLKNV
+464 VKDFTLKNQALYQ
-473 RKFTS
+473 S
-478 NPIEYLLEDVVPQ
+478 NPFAYLQQEILPAIHKKYPHANELQIRNILSSLVSNRKGQDLLLLMYREQ
-491 IEKIKPKWAMD
+491 ANIEKQIKAGGEAYNVDQLVGEGEKTPYGKEIALQAKKQTLYKNIGDKIMPMYAW
-502 SNGKLDMAL
+502 GLEKLDNAL
-511 AISKL
+511 TWLGKFIDNHPQLAKFFL
-516 FSNRTASDLFA
+516 LTA
-527 TIYTQRENIKRQM
+527 T
-540 AAASHAQDMDT
+540 
-551 VISEGQNSPA
+551 
-561 GQQLILQAQKSDL
+561 
-574 YRQLGENIQ
+574 
-583 PLYVA
+583 
-588 SLRKL
+588 
-593 NELLKGLNSF
+593 
-603 IEKHPRLAHYFIV
+603 
-616 AAAGISAMAVA
+616 GISLAAVA

-771 FITPVKSTSE
+771 FITPVKSTNE

-832 VKEKIGWN
+832 VKEKVGWN
-840 SNPDTTSTLPTM
+840 SKPDTTSTLPAM

-884 GERGPEVITGP
+884 GERGPEIITGP
-895 ASIMSRS
+895 ASITSRS
-902 RTAGLADLA
+902 RTAGLANFALSLPALLA
-911 MSFPTLLM
+911 
-919 DSIQTMFPLQSPET
+919 DSVQSMFPLQSPET
-933 LPLHPHAVFAGADSP
+933 LPLHPYAVFAGADSP
-948 VGRQHHTQTY
+948 PGRQHHTQAY

>member
-28 NRKLAQA
+28 NRKLAKAVQATRKEVRALNDQSGRIAGFRKNRQALAELDREMHEARARVKALSAA
-35 IRTTRGELGKLEN
+35 IRQGSGDTATLTRQQKAAINTARKLKASHADLSATLRREREALQQDGIDTRKL
-48 VAARVDAFK
+48 AAAQASLK
-57 KNQQA
+57 EKTQQA
-62 LEKQRS
+62 THALEAQQKR
-68 MLAKTTKAN
+68 LR
-77 LKFALSMKQH
+77 
-87 GIALVRTRDAIASN
+87 I
-101 DAELKKLQTSGT
+101 SGE
-113 ATAGA
+113 A
-118 INNLTVKQRILN
+118 Q
-130 QQLKDNQR
+130 
-138 LWDNANARRDKSI
+138 AR
-151 AVHQR
+151 
-156 REARIKKM
+156 
-164 TVALKEQSEA
+164 
-174 LKKDGVITKYLS
+174 
-186 ISEGNLSRKIQ
+186 
-197 KTTSALQRQE
+197 
-207 RQLKT
+207 
-212 SGAALAKYQKMQSTR
+212 YQKVMSQR
-227 TSMLIGGGLTMA
+227 NSMLIGGGITMA
-239 QGTAGLLAIKPMLDA
+239 QGTAGLLAMKPMLDA

-279 AFTAQNQITG
+279 AFTARNQITG
-289 NSQTDMI
+289 NSQTDMM

-321 AATALKLVAAR
+321 AATALKLVAAK

-354 EMRNEIATPEQLHAF
+354 EMRNEIASPEKLHAF

-399 SKDIDTKE
+399 AKDIDTKE

-502 SNGKLDMAL
+502 SNGNLDMAL

-516 FSNRTASDLFA
+516 FSNRTASDLFT

-746 LFAPLAP
+746 LFAPLAT

-771 FITPVKSTSE
+771 FITPVKSTNE
-781 ELKAAEE
+781 ELKTAEE

-840 SNPDTTSTLPTM
+840 SNPDTTSTLPAM
-852 PVPGLL
+852 SVPGLL

-884 GERGPEVITGP
+884 GERGPEIITGP
-895 ASIMSRS
+895 ASIASRS
-902 RTAGLADLA
+902 RTAELANLA
-911 MSFPTLLM
+911 MSLPGMMTGI
-919 DSIQTMFPLQSPET
+919 IQGMLPIQSPET
-933 LPLHPHAVFAGADSP
+933 LPLHPHAVFAGSQSP
-948 VGRQHHTQTY
+948 AGRPQHTESH
-958 DYGAI
+958 
-963 SQPVIHIHAAPTQN
+963 SVLLQPEIHIHAAPTQSP
-977 AQDIADMVMRAIKK
+977 QEIAEMVMRALRK
-991 EQRREEIRRRSA
+991 ERRREESRRRST
-1003 YRDRR
+1003 YRDRS

>member
-35 IRTTRGELGKLEN
+35 IQSTKKSIRALDEQSGKIAGFRKNKQALTQLSGEMRAAQARIKALAIAIKKGGKDTAALTKEQKKAIEAARKLKINHAELSATLQRERTALQQDGINTHKLASAQGELSRKTRQ
-48 VAARVDAFK
+48 AT
-57 KNQQA
+57 QA
-62 LEKQRS
+62 LETQQKR
-68 MLAKTTKAN
+68 
-77 LKFALSMKQH
+77 LK
-87 GIALVRTRDAIASN
+87 I
-101 DAELKKLQTSGT
+101 SGE
-113 ATAGA
+113 AQA
-118 INNLTVKQRILN
+118 RY
-130 QQLKDNQR
+130 QQVMS
-138 LWDNANARRDKSI
+138 RR
-151 AVHQR
+151 
-156 REARIKKM
+156 
-164 TVALKEQSEA
+164 
-174 LKKDGVITKYLS
+174 
-186 ISEGNLSRKIQ
+186 N
-197 KTTSALQRQE
+197 
-207 RQLKT
+207 
-212 SGAALAKYQKMQSTR
+212 
-227 TSMLIGGGLTMA
+227 SMLIGGGITMA
-239 QGTAGLLAIKPMLDA
+239 QGTAGLLAMKPMLDA

-279 AFTAQNQITG
+279 TFTAQNQITG
-289 NSQTDMI
+289 NSQTDMM

-321 AATALKLVAAR
+321 AATALKLVAAK

-399 SKDIDTKE
+399 AKDIDTKE

-527 TIYTQRENIKRQM
+527 TIYTQRENIKRQI
-540 AAASHAQDMDT
+540 AAASHAQDMNT

-642 AVARYGF
+642 AIARYGF

-671 FGKSIWWLVKSP
+671 FGRGIMWLVRSP
-683 FAMLRTAGIG
+683 ITLLRGAFISLG
-693 LLSIITALGWPVA
+693 SIVAALGWPVT
-706 LLIGALVAGAFLVW
+706 LIIAALVAGAFLVW

-746 LFAPLAP
+746 LFAPFAP

-781 ELKAAEE
+781 ELKSAEE

-794 KAISDGI
+794 
-801 ITAIDKIK
+801 
-809 ELWGWLVDI
+809 
-818 KNNVLNIGDNAISW
+818 
-832 VKEKIGWN
+832 
-840 SNPDTTSTLPTM
+840 
-852 PVPGLL
+852 
-858 PSPYAM
+858 
-864 PFGGFHDAGGT
+864 
-875 LAAGRWGIV
+875 
-884 GERGPEVITGP
+884 
-895 ASIMSRS
+895 
-902 RTAGLADLA
+902 
-911 MSFPTLLM
+911 
-919 DSIQTMFPLQSPET
+919 
-933 LPLHPHAVFAGADSP
+933 
-948 VGRQHHTQTY
+948 
-958 DYGAI
+958 
-963 SQPVIHIHAAPTQN
+963 
-977 AQDIADMVMRAIKK
+977 
-991 EQRREEIRRRSA
+991 
-1003 YRDRR
+1003 

>member
-35 IRTTRGELGKLEN
+35 IQSTRKEIRALDSQSGRVAGFRKNKQALTALSGKMREAQSRVKELAAAIKKGGSDTASLTKKQKRAIEAARKLKVQHAELSITLQRERNELAQSGINTRKLASAQGEL
-48 VAARVDAFK
+48 
-57 KNQQA
+57 KNKTRQATQA
-62 LEKQRS
+62 LEAQQKR
-68 MLAKTTKAN
+68 
-77 LKFALSMKQH
+77 LK
-87 GIALVRTRDAIASN
+87 I
-101 DAELKKLQTSGT
+101 SGE
-113 ATAGA
+113 AQARYQ
-118 INNLTVKQRILN
+118 NLTSKRN
-130 QQLKDNQR
+130 
-138 LWDNANARRDKSI
+138 
-151 AVHQR
+151 
-156 REARIKKM
+156 
-164 TVALKEQSEA
+164 
-174 LKKDGVITKYLS
+174 
-186 ISEGNLSRKIQ
+186 
-197 KTTSALQRQE
+197 
-207 RQLKT
+207 
-212 SGAALAKYQKMQSTR
+212 
-227 TSMLIGGGLTMA
+227 SMLIGGGITMA
-239 QGTAGLLAIKPMLDA
+239 KGTAGLYALNKPLDESKH
-254 AATYN
+254 Y
-259 QHIER
+259 QQEVSQ
-264 FRYQGATDSQIQDAK
+264 FRALGVDDKTIRDAQQFSDSLNVI
-279 AFTAQNQITG
+279 G
-289 NSQTDMI
+289 NSVTDNM
-296 RLYTEAYTMTR
+296 RTL
-307 DEHHAKEATVDLAK
+307 KEAHSVLRHYDEAK
-321 AATALKLVAAR
+321 MVTPELLKMQYATKFMAAGQGEALRDQSQSVLK
-332 GLLNPEQAA
+332 
-341 AFEHYTYALIKTA
+341 IA
-354 EMRNEIATPEQLHAF
+354 ELRNEINTPEQFKNSVNLTTQAF
-369 VNDSV
+369 AASG
-374 QAYVSSQGMVSP
+374 GMV
-386 ADVYEFMKPGGLA
+386 KPEDYLEAIKTGGESTKNLDDKFFYFGLSHIIQQIGGDRTGTALA
-399 SKDIDTKE
+399 SLNAGWTGKQIKERSKD
-407 LLFGFSHI
+407 
-415 MQEMGAERAGN
+415 
-426 ALNSA
+426 AL
-431 RQNWV
+431 Q
-436 YARTKEAYGD
+436 D
-446 RMLEL
+446 L
-451 GLTDKVTYSKSGH
+451 GLLSNATFSKTGH
-464 VKNFDLKNV
+464 VKDFTLKNQALYQ
-473 RKFTS
+473 S
-478 NPIEYLLEDVVPQ
+478 NPFAYLQQEILPAIHKKYPHASELQIRNILSSLVSNRKGQDLLLLMYREQANMEKQIKAGGEAYNVDQLVGEGEKTPYGKEIALQAKKQTLYKNIGDKIMPMYMWGLE
-491 IEKIKPKWAMD
+491 
-502 SNGKLDMAL
+502 KLDNAL
-511 AISKL
+511 TWLGKFIDNHPQLAKFFL
-516 FSNRTASDLFA
+516 LTA
-527 TIYTQRENIKRQM
+527 T
-540 AAASHAQDMDT
+540 
-551 VISEGQNSPA
+551 
-561 GQQLILQAQKSDL
+561 
-574 YRQLGENIQ
+574 
-583 PLYVA
+583 
-588 SLRKL
+588 
-593 NELLKGLNSF
+593 
-603 IEKHPRLAHYFIV
+603 
-616 AAAGISAMAVA
+616 GISLAAVA

-671 FGKSIWWLVKSP
+671 FGRGIMWLARSP
-683 FAMLRTAGIG
+683 LTLLRGAFIG
-693 LLSIITALGWPVA
+693 LSSIVAALGWPVT
-706 LLIGALVAGAFLVW
+706 LIIAALVAGAFLVW

-832 VKEKIGWN
+832 VKEKVGWN

-858 PSPYAM
+858 PSPYAI
-864 PFGGFHDAGGT
+864 PFGGYHDSGGT

-884 GERGPEVITGP
+884 GERGPEIITGP
-895 ASIMSRS
+895 ASITSRS
-902 RTAGLADLA
+902 RTAGLANFA
-911 MSFPTLLM
+911 MSLPALLA

-948 VGRQHHTQTY
+948 VGRSHHTQTY

-991 EQRREEIRRRSA
+991 EQRRKEIRRRSA

>member
-35 IRTTRGELGKLEN
+35 IQSTKKNIRALDEQSGKIAGFRKNKQALTQLSGEMRAAQARIKALALAIKKGGKDTATLTKEQKKAIEAARKLKINHAELSATLQRERTALQQDGINTHKLASAQGELSRKTRQ
-48 VAARVDAFK
+48 AT
-57 KNQQA
+57 QA
-62 LEKQRS
+62 LEAQQKR
-68 MLAKTTKAN
+68 
-77 LKFALSMKQH
+77 LK
-87 GIALVRTRDAIASN
+87 I
-101 DAELKKLQTSGT
+101 SGE
-113 ATAGA
+113 AQA
-118 INNLTVKQRILN
+118 RY
-130 QQLKDNQR
+130 QQVMS
-138 LWDNANARRDKSI
+138 RR
-151 AVHQR
+151 
-156 REARIKKM
+156 
-164 TVALKEQSEA
+164 
-174 LKKDGVITKYLS
+174 
-186 ISEGNLSRKIQ
+186 N
-197 KTTSALQRQE
+197 
-207 RQLKT
+207 
-212 SGAALAKYQKMQSTR
+212 
-227 TSMLIGGGLTMA
+227 SMLIGGGITMA
-239 QGTAGLLAIKPMLDA
+239 KGTAGLYALNKPLDESKH
-254 AATYN
+254 Y
-259 QHIER
+259 QQEVSQ
-264 FRYQGATDSQIQDAK
+264 FRALGVDDKTIRDAQQFSDSLNVI
-279 AFTAQNQITG
+279 G
-289 NSQTDMI
+289 NSVTDNM
-296 RLYTEAYTMTR
+296 RTL
-307 DEHHAKEATVDLAK
+307 KEAHSVLRHYDEAK
-321 AATALKLVAAR
+321 MVTPELLKMQYATKFMSAGQGEVLRDQSQAVLK
-332 GLLNPEQAA
+332 
-341 AFEHYTYALIKTA
+341 IA
-354 EMRNEIATPEQLHAF
+354 ELRNEINTPEQFKNSVNLTTQAF
-369 VNDSV
+369 AASG
-374 QAYVSSQGMVSP
+374 GMV
-386 ADVYEFMKPGGLA
+386 KPEDYLEAIKTGGESTKNLDDKFFYFGLSHIIQQIGGDRTGTALA
-399 SKDIDTKE
+399 SLNAGWTGKQIKERSKD
-407 LLFGFSHI
+407 
-415 MQEMGAERAGN
+415 
-426 ALNSA
+426 AL
-431 RQNWV
+431 Q
-436 YARTKEAYGD
+436 D
-446 RMLEL
+446 L
-451 GLTDKVTYSKSGH
+451 GLLSNATFSKTGH
-464 VKNFDLKNV
+464 VKDFTLKNQALYQ
-473 RKFTS
+473 S
-478 NPIEYLLEDVVPQ
+478 NPFAYLQQEILPAIHKKYPHASELQIRNILSSLVSNRKGQDLLLLMYREQANMEKQIKAGGEAYNVDQLVGEGEKTPYGKEIALQAKKQTLYKNIGDKIMPMYMWGLE
-491 IEKIKPKWAMD
+491 
-502 SNGKLDMAL
+502 KLDNAL
-511 AISKL
+511 TWLGKFIDNHPQLAKFFL
-516 FSNRTASDLFA
+516 LTA
-527 TIYTQRENIKRQM
+527 T
-540 AAASHAQDMDT
+540 
-551 VISEGQNSPA
+551 
-561 GQQLILQAQKSDL
+561 
-574 YRQLGENIQ
+574 
-583 PLYVA
+583 
-588 SLRKL
+588 
-593 NELLKGLNSF
+593 
-603 IEKHPRLAHYFIV
+603 
-616 AAAGISAMAVA
+616 GISLAAVA

-864 PFGGFHDAGGT
+864 PFGGYHDAGGT

-911 MSFPTLLM
+911 MSFPALLM

>member
-35 IRTTRGELGKLEN
+35 IQSTKKNIRALDEQSGKIAGFRKNKQALTQLSGEMRAAQARIKALALAIKKGGKDTATLTKEQKKAIEAARKLKINHAELSATLQRERTALQQDGINTHKLASAQGELSRKTRQ
-48 VAARVDAFK
+48 AT
-57 KNQQA
+57 QA
-62 LEKQRS
+62 LEAQQKR
-68 MLAKTTKAN
+68 
-77 LKFALSMKQH
+77 LK
-87 GIALVRTRDAIASN
+87 I
-101 DAELKKLQTSGT
+101 SGE
-113 ATAGA
+113 AQA
-118 INNLTVKQRILN
+118 RY
-130 QQLKDNQR
+130 QQVMS
-138 LWDNANARRDKSI
+138 RR
-151 AVHQR
+151 
-156 REARIKKM
+156 
-164 TVALKEQSEA
+164 
-174 LKKDGVITKYLS
+174 
-186 ISEGNLSRKIQ
+186 N
-197 KTTSALQRQE
+197 
-207 RQLKT
+207 
-212 SGAALAKYQKMQSTR
+212 
-227 TSMLIGGGLTMA
+227 SMLIGGGITMA
-239 QGTAGLLAIKPMLDA
+239 KGTAGLYVLNKPLDESKH
-254 AATYN
+254 Y
-259 QHIER
+259 QQEVSQ
-264 FRYQGATDSQIQDAK
+264 FRALGVGEDTIRDAK
-279 AFTAQNQITG
+279 QFADSLNVIG
-289 NSQTDMI
+289 NSVTDNM
-296 RLYTEAYTMTR
+296 RTL
-307 DEHHAKEATVDLAK
+307 KEAHSVLRHYDEAK
-321 AATALKLVAAR
+321 IVTPELLKMQYATKFMAAGQGEALRDQSQSVLK
-332 GLLNPEQAA
+332 
-341 AFEHYTYALIKTA
+341 IA
-354 EMRNEIATPEQLHAF
+354 ELRNEINTPEQFRNSVNLTTQAF
-369 VNDSV
+369 AASG
-374 QAYVSSQGMVSP
+374 GMV
-386 ADVYEFMKPGGLA
+386 KPEDYLEAIKTGGESTKNLDDKFFYFGLSHIIQQLGGDRTGTSLA
-399 SKDIDTKE
+399 SLNAGWVGKQIKERSKD
-407 LLFGFSHI
+407 
-415 MQEMGAERAGN
+415 
-426 ALNSA
+426 AL
-431 RQNWV
+431 Q
-436 YARTKEAYGD
+436 D
-446 RMLEL
+446 L
-451 GLTDKVTYSKSGH
+451 GLLSNATFSKTGH
-464 VKNFDLKNV
+464 VKDFTLKNQALYQ
-473 RKFTS
+473 S
-478 NPIEYLLEDVVPQ
+478 NPFAYLQQEILPAIHKKYPHANELQIRNILSSLVSNRKGQDLLLLMYREQ
-491 IEKIKPKWAMD
+491 ANIEKQIKAGGEAYNVNQLVGEGEKTPYGKEIALEAKKHTLYKNIGDKIMPMYVW
-502 SNGKLDMAL
+502 GLEKLDNAL
-511 AISKL
+511 TWLGKFIDNHPQLAKL
-516 FSNRTASDLFA
+516 FLLTA
-527 TIYTQRENIKRQM
+527 T
-540 AAASHAQDMDT
+540 
-551 VISEGQNSPA
+551 
-561 GQQLILQAQKSDL
+561 
-574 YRQLGENIQ
+574 
-583 PLYVA
+583 
-588 SLRKL
+588 
-593 NELLKGLNSF
+593 
-603 IEKHPRLAHYFIV
+603 
-616 AAAGISAMAVA
+616 GISLAAVA

-671 FGKSIWWLVKSP
+671 FGKSIWWLVRSP

-771 FITPVKSTSE
+771 FITPVKSTNE

-832 VKEKIGWN
+832 VKEKVGWN
-840 SNPDTTSTLPTM
+840 SKPDTTSTLPTM

-884 GERGPEVITGP
+884 GERGPEIITGP
-895 ASIMSRS
+895 ASITSRS
-902 RTAGLADLA
+902 RTAGLANFALSLPALLA
-911 MSFPTLLM
+911 
-919 DSIQTMFPLQSPET
+919 DSVQSMFPLQSPET
-933 LPLHPHAVFAGADSP
+933 LPLHPYAIFAGADSP
-948 VGRQHHTQTY
+948 PGRPHHTQAY

>member
-35 IRTTRGELGKLEN
+35 IQSTKKNIRALDEQSGKIAGFRKNKQALTQLSGEMRAAQARIKALALAIKKGGKDTATLTKEQKKAIEAARKLKINHAELSATLQRERTALQQDGINTHKLASAQGELSRKTRQ
-48 VAARVDAFK
+48 AT
-57 KNQQA
+57 QA
-62 LEKQRS
+62 LEAQQKR
-68 MLAKTTKAN
+68 
-77 LKFALSMKQH
+77 LK
-87 GIALVRTRDAIASN
+87 I
-101 DAELKKLQTSGT
+101 SGE
-113 ATAGA
+113 AQA
-118 INNLTVKQRILN
+118 RY
-130 QQLKDNQR
+130 QQVMS
-138 LWDNANARRDKSI
+138 RR
-151 AVHQR
+151 
-156 REARIKKM
+156 
-164 TVALKEQSEA
+164 
-174 LKKDGVITKYLS
+174 
-186 ISEGNLSRKIQ
+186 N
-197 KTTSALQRQE
+197 
-207 RQLKT
+207 
-212 SGAALAKYQKMQSTR
+212 
-227 TSMLIGGGLTMA
+227 SMLIGGGITMA
-239 QGTAGLLAIKPMLDA
+239 KGTAGLYALNKPLDESKH
-254 AATYN
+254 Y
-259 QHIER
+259 QQEVSQ
-264 FRYQGATDSQIQDAK
+264 FRALGVGEDTIRDAK
-279 AFTAQNQITG
+279 QFADSLNVIG
-289 NSQTDMI
+289 NSVTDNM
-296 RLYTEAYTMTR
+296 RTL
-307 DEHHAKEATVDLAK
+307 KEAHSVLRHYDEAK
-321 AATALKLVAAR
+321 IVTPELLKMQYATKFMAAGQGEALRDQSQSVLK
-332 GLLNPEQAA
+332 
-341 AFEHYTYALIKTA
+341 IA
-354 EMRNEIATPEQLHAF
+354 ELRNEINTPEQFRNSVNLTTQAF
-369 VNDSV
+369 AASG
-374 QAYVSSQGMVSP
+374 GMV
-386 ADVYEFMKPGGLA
+386 KPEDYLEAIKTGGESTKNLDDKFFYFGLSHIIQQLGGDRTGTSLA
-399 SKDIDTKE
+399 SLNAGWVGKQIKERSKD
-407 LLFGFSHI
+407 
-415 MQEMGAERAGN
+415 
-426 ALNSA
+426 AL
-431 RQNWV
+431 Q
-436 YARTKEAYGD
+436 D
-446 RMLEL
+446 L
-451 GLTDKVTYSKSGH
+451 GLLSNATFSKTGH
-464 VKNFDLKNV
+464 VKDFTLKNQALYQ
-473 RKFTS
+473 S
-478 NPIEYLLEDVVPQ
+478 NPFAYLQQEILPAIHKKYPHANELQIRNILSSLVSNRKGQDLLLLMYREQ
-491 IEKIKPKWAMD
+491 ANIEKQIKAGGEAYNVDQLVGEGEKTPYGKEIALEAKKHTLYKNIGDKIMPMYVW
-502 SNGKLDMAL
+502 GLEKLDNAL
-511 AISKL
+511 TWLGTFIDNHPQLAKFFL
-516 FSNRTASDLFA
+516 LTA
-527 TIYTQRENIKRQM
+527 T
-540 AAASHAQDMDT
+540 
-551 VISEGQNSPA
+551 
-561 GQQLILQAQKSDL
+561 
-574 YRQLGENIQ
+574 
-583 PLYVA
+583 
-588 SLRKL
+588 
-593 NELLKGLNSF
+593 
-603 IEKHPRLAHYFIV
+603 
-616 AAAGISAMAVA
+616 GISLAAVA

-671 FGKSIWWLVKSP
+671 FGRGIMWLIRSP
-683 FAMLRTAGIG
+683 LTLLRGAFIG
-693 LLSIITALGWPVA
+693 LGSIVAALGWPVT
-706 LLIGALVAGAFLVW
+706 LIIAALVAGAFLVW

-832 VKEKIGWN
+832 VKEKVGWN
-840 SNPDTTSTLPTM
+840 SKPDTTSTLPTM

-884 GERGPEVITGP
+884 GERGPEIITGP
-895 ASIMSRS
+895 ASITSRS
-902 RTAGLADLA
+902 RTAGLANFALSLPALLA
-911 MSFPTLLM
+911 
-919 DSIQTMFPLQSPET
+919 DSVQSMFPLQSPET
-933 LPLHPHAVFAGADSP
+933 LPLHPYAVFAGADSP
-948 VGRQHHTQTY
+948 PGRQHHTQAY